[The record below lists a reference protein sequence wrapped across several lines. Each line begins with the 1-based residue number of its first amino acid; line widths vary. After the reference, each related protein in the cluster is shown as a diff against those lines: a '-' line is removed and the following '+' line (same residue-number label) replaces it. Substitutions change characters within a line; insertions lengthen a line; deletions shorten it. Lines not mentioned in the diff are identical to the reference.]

1 MSCQKC
7 KSERVGT
14 VGGKTSDL
22 ANFSVYSE
30 GIDHQGEVP
39 SIPVIGGGDYLS
51 IDFCLDCG
59 QIQGEF
65 PINTDDLKDDDD
77 E

>member
-39 SIPVIGGGDYLS
+39 SIPVIGGGGLS
-51 IDFCLDCG
+51 L
-59 QIQGEF
+59 
-65 PINTDDLKDDDD
+65 N
-77 E
+77 